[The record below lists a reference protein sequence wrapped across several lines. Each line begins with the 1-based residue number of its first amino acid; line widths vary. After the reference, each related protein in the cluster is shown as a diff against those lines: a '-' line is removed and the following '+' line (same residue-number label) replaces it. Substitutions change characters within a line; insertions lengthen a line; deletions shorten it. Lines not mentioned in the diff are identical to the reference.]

1 MGMLIMEPASR
12 GGGNEEY
19 KLRYPVD
26 LDRSF
31 SLPRDTVDQMLGT
44 SAYAQMERTPYGFMF
59 EIAGFATE
67 VDARRFAMRLELE
80 LRKVCIER
88 RLSMFFPAEI
98 YAYEKFEVPVL
109 LPVEM
114 LGKWQKNH
122 AHGIVV
128 DGRVPTTMACIV
140 PEHLKIVYLGEI
152 RGGFSIVVPMDKI
165 RTALD
170 NAFSENLEE
179 LGVNASCLH
188 ERHRLAA
195 DFFSLAC
202 AHGSPFSRVIHL
214 VICLE
219 ILAAAVG
226 IGDNYIHGTRKLFSR
241 FDVEKIMPQIALGRN
256 ARDMELSH
264 ALHAI
269 RGDIVHRGYTAS
281 PDVDRILNAGM
292 DAAGVVL
299 VNLLDQ
305 YRDSSRMTSFA
316 SP

>member
-1 MGMLIMEPASR
+1 MEPASR

-31 SLPRDTVDQMLGT
+31 SLPQDTVDQVLG
-44 SAYAQMERTPYGFMF
+44 SFARAQMERTPYGFMF
-59 EIAGFATE
+59 EIAGFASE
-67 VDARRFAMRLELE
+67 ADARHFAMRLELE
-80 LRKVCIER
+80 LRKVCIEC
-88 RLSMFFPAEI
+88 RLSMFFPTEI

-122 AHGIVV
+122 VDGIVV

-140 PEHLKIVYLGEI
+140 PEHLKILYLGEI
-152 RGGFSIVVPMDKI
+152 RGSFSIVVPMDKI

-170 NAFSENLEE
+170 NAFSENLKA

-188 ERHRLAA
+188 ESHRLAA

-202 AHGSPFSRVIHL
+202 AHGSPLSRIIHL

-219 ILAAAVG
+219 ILASAVG
-226 IGDNYIHGTRKLFSR
+226 IMDKPLHGTRKLFSR
-241 FDVEKIMPQIALGRN
+241 FGVEKILPQILLGRGTE
-256 ARDMELSH
+256 DMELSR
-264 ALHAI
+264 ALHSI
-269 RGDIVHRGYTAS
+269 RGEIVHRGYTAS
-281 PDVDRILNAGM
+281 PDVGRVLDAGM

-299 VNLLDQ
+299 VNLLGQ
-305 YRDSSRMTSFA
+305 YRDSSHMTSVA